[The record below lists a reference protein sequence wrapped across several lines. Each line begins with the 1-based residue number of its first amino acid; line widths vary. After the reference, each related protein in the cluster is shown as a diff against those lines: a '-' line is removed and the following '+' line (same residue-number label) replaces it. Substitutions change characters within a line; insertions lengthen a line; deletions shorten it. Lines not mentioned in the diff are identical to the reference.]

1 MSNIRR
7 GNIYEATFFTIE
19 IARVLRLYNTMYSY
33 EVTWKKFIQGRKT

>member
-1 MSNIRR
+1 MSNIPR

-33 EVTWKKFIQGRKT
+33 